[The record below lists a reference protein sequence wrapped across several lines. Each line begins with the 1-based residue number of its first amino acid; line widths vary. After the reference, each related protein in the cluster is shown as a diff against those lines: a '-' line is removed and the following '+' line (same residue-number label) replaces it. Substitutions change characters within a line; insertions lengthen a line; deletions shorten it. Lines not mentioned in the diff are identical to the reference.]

1 MASDCV
7 VLESAREEVESI
19 VEYLLAV
26 SDGPSA
32 ARSFLDSF
40 EALLREI
47 AANPSLHALSRLPE
61 IAALGYRAAFMGRYA
76 VLYFER
82 DGRVFV
88 AHVFHQRRDYARL
101 V

>member
-32 ARSFLDSF
+32 ARSLLDSF
-40 EALLREI
+40 EALLSRDRREPF
-47 AANPSLHALSRLPE
+47 APTRCR
-61 IAALGYRAAFMGRYA
+61 GC
-76 VLYFER
+76 
-82 DGRVFV
+82 
-88 AHVFHQRRDYARL
+88 RR
-101 V
+101 